1 MNPIA
6 LESFYVAEL
15 HAFEI
20 HVVVYFRVPQN
31 YSARIDNGYSDVAEG
46 IWLMN
51 FGLCE
56 NNGKGSRVQDTIE
69 KSLYMDV
76 TNPQGFTNAPRS
88 IGVTSVPSSAPTAK
102 SRATENAYEKLSRDV
117 HQMTSTGAIHHDWL
131 ENPKGFLLKPDF
143 KRKLQ
148 HVGAGGKKLQAGTS
162 IGIRLHMPGSTY
174 RLRWFVLDGM
184 VLRYFKT
191 QNEEQE
197 LGAIHLASVNAVLP
211 SSIADAPEFA
221 LDLVCIFSSDR

>member
-1 MNPIA
+1 MDGA
-6 LESFYVAEL
+6 T
-15 HAFEI
+15 
-20 HVVVYFRVPQN
+20 PQ
-31 YSARIDNGYSDVAEG
+31 I
-46 IWLMN
+46 
-51 FGLCE
+51 
-56 NNGKGSRVQDTIE
+56 
-69 KSLYMDV
+69 V
-76 TNPQGFTNAPRS
+76 TNGPRS
-88 IGVTSVPSSAPTAK
+88 MGVTSGPSSAPTAK
-102 SRATENAYEKLSRDV
+102 ARSTENAYEKLSRDV

-211 SSIADAPEFA
+211 SSIADARKFA
-221 LDLVCIFSSDR
+221 VLVCIFFGHI